1 MSRAKPSDSPF
12 ASLKGLR
19 DELALAESQ
28 KPKRSSAPPPVTLN
42 KARDTPVDFGK
53 LMSDVKP
60 LSGVRR
66 VSVVPDSESI
76 PQGHGLRLGP
86 DTREALAALDALIGG
101 GARFELQDDG
111 TCLEGR
117 RVEVPMPTLRKLRRG
132 IFPVDARLDMHGM
145 SMVEARD
152 ALAMFLRVQRQ
163 KGERCVLVIHGKG
176 AHSAG
181 GVGVLRGEIGAWL
194 SQGGSSAHV
203 LAFASAH
210 AEDGGTGAMYV
221 LLRQQ

>member
-1 MSRAKPSDSPF
+1 MSRAKPSTSPF

-19 DELALAESQ
+19 DELAAVEAQ
-28 KPKRSSAPPPVTLN
+28 KPKRSSAPPVILS
-42 KARDTPVDFGK
+42 KAKDIPVDFGK

-60 LSGVRR
+60 LSGVKR
-66 VSVVPDSESI
+66 VAVAADPESLSI
-76 PQGHGLRLGP
+76 GPSP
-86 DTREALAALDALIGG
+86 DTREALAALDILIGG

-111 TCLEGR
+111 TCMEGR

-132 IFPVDARLDMHGM
+132 VFPVDARLDMHGM
-145 SMVEARD
+145 SASEARD
-152 ALAMFLRVQRQ
+152 AMAMFLRVQQQ

-181 GVGVLRGEIGAWL
+181 GVAVLRGEIGAWL

-210 AEDGGTGAMYV
+210 AEDGGSGAMYV

>member
-1 MSRAKPSDSPF
+1 MSKAKPSASPF
-12 ASLKGLR
+12 AGLKGLR
-19 DELALAESQ
+19 DELAAAQAQ
-28 KPKRSSAPPPVTLN
+28 KPPAKPAHVPHKPVAAKDDVN
-42 KARDTPVDFGK
+42 FAKIMG
-53 LMSDVKP
+53 DVKP
-60 LSGVRR
+60 LPGVKR
-66 VSVVPDSESI
+66 VAPKPEADVPAG
-76 PQGHGLRLGP
+76 PTP
-86 DTREALAALDALIGG
+86 DTREALSVLDALIGG
-101 GARFELQDDG
+101 GSRFEVQDDG

-117 RVEVPMPTLRKLRRG
+117 RPEVPMPTLRKLRRG
-132 IFPVDARLDMHGM
+132 VFPVDARLDMHGM
-145 SMVEARD
+145 TVTEAKD

-176 AHSAG
+176 AHSTG

-194 SQGGSSAHV
+194 SQGGCAAHV